1 MHSLMLHLS
10 VFSLPFARV
19 FHVRPNVALLLGAV
33 ERHRAVK
40 AREEGGS
47 EDAQRVLKN
56 LETCQEAEVE
66 PSLT

>member
-1 MHSLMLHLS
+1 MLHLF

-19 FHVRPNVALLLGAV
+19 FHVRPNVELLLGAV

-47 EDAQRVLKN
+47 EDVQRVLKN
-56 LETCQEAEVE
+56 VETCQEAEVE
-66 PSLT
+66 PSAT